1 MRLIVPRR
9 AGDALN
15 VRLQTEER
23 EDRELAPFAARAA
36 GSRGRA
42 WPEPECDIRTAFQR
56 DRDRIIH
63 SKAFRRLKDKTQV
76 FLVPFGDHY
85 RTRLTHSLEVAQIAR
100 TVAKALRLNED
111 LTEAIALGHD
121 LGHTPFGHSGED
133 ALDGVVPGGFRHAEQ
148 SLRVADLLERGS
160 RQRPGLN
167 LTWEVRDGIGGHGSE
182 GRPAT
187 AEGRL
192 TQLCDRVAYINH
204 DIDDAIRGGILR
216 QEELPE
222 APRKLLGTSHSGRI
236 HAMVS
241 DIIARSRDGEI
252 AMGEAVAAACQELR
266 EFLIRQV
273 YVRSVAKGEEGRAKG
288 VVLALYD
295 LYCRDPA
302 LLDGD
307 AGASAGDPPW
317 RRACDHVAGMTDRY
331 AIATYAR
338 HFLPLPWRHAD
349 DLRLPRR

>member
-1 MRLIVPRR
+1 M
-9 AGDALN
+9 N
-15 VRLQTEER
+15 VRRETEER
-23 EDRELAPFAARAA
+23 EGRELAPFAARAA

-121 LGHTPFGHSGED
+121 LGHTPFGHSGEQ

-148 SLRVADLLERGS
+148 SLRVVDLLERGS
-160 RQRPGLN
+160 RERPGLN
-167 LTWEVRDGIGGHGSE
+167 LTWEVRDGIGTHGSE
-182 GRPAT
+182 GKPAT

-192 TQLCDRVAYINH
+192 AQLCDRVAYINH

-216 QEELPE
+216 QDALPHG
-222 APRKLLGTSHSGRI
+222 PMKLLGTGYSRRI
-236 HAMVS
+236 HTMVF

-252 AMGEAVAAACQELR
+252 AMGEAVAAAGQELR
-266 EFLIRQV
+266 EFLFQQV
-273 YVRSVAKGEEGRAKG
+273 YVRSAAKEEEGRAKG
-288 VVLALYD
+288 VVVALYE
-295 LYCRDPA
+295 LYCREPA
-302 LLDGD
+302 LLLHGD
-307 AGASAGDPPW
+307 AVTSVDDPPW
-317 RRACDHVAGMTDRY
+317 RGACDHVAGMTDRY
-331 AIATYAR
+331 AIATYTC